1 MHISGIF
8 ADFQKQDI
16 EEKKQDIEREKQ
28 NIEEQKQDIE
38 GTKQDTDILC
48 LYDVKLQ
55 KANFSKKTLGHIQ
68 KLYEKFGSEKVFGRK
83 EIIAEL
89 GITESPASELIR
101 KLLEIEIIVP
111 VQGKGKGKYV
121 FSTH

>member
-1 MHISGIF
+1 M
-8 ADFQKQDI
+8 
-16 EEKKQDIEREKQ
+16 EKDPFKEYIRQSEPNMRDKVYVWH
-28 NIEEQKQDIE
+28 
-38 GTKQDTDILC
+38 TLS
-48 LYDVKLQ
+48 LYDVMLQ

-68 KLYEKFGSEKVFGRK
+68 KLYEKFGNEKVFGRK
-83 EIIAEL
+83 EIIDEL

-101 KLLEIEIIVP
+101 KMLEIKIIAP